1 MKAFSKKEIL
11 EGNHKEII
19 IYGTGVLGEI
29 ALAGMRLLGMEP
41 NLFVITILM
50 KHRIKG
56 SQYYPQTN

>member
-41 NLFVITILM
+41 NFFCDHDPNETSY
-50 KHRIKG
+50 KG
-56 SQYYPQTN
+56 FSVFIQTN